1 MFEAYE
7 SDLENQAY
15 TQFGDIPVHDYN
27 RRFKTLLLKI
37 YQSYE
42 QLLVDNQCIPRHEDE
57 ITKILVDIYLVKL
70 DNYTFRR
77 EKGNNLG
84 IVDIYIVEDFLDNKP
99 EFIIECKVLDN
110 INLQGLEGKNAKY
123 IKNGVYRFLNG
134 HYFLSNKFYINAMVG
149 FIVDDLDIVS
159 NIDNLNL
166 VSKNIIGEI
175 VDITQEITLE
185 EENLYK
191 STYRTIREKNFTI
204 YHLMMDFSKNI
215 NV

>member
-1 MFEAYE
+1 MFESYE

-42 QLLVDNQCIPRHEDE
+42 EILIDNQCVPKHEDA
-57 ITKILVDIYLVKL
+57 ITKILVDRYLIKL
-70 DNYTFRR
+70 DNYTFKR
-77 EKGNNLG
+77 EQGNNLG

-99 EFIIECKVLDN
+99 EFIIECKVLKN
-110 INLQGLEGKNAKY
+110 ENLEGVNGKNAEY
-123 IKNGVYRFLNG
+123 IKNGVYRFLSG

-149 FIVDDLDIVS
+149 FTVDDLDIVR

-166 VSKNIIGEI
+166 VSKNIIGEV
-175 VDITQEITLE
+175 VDIIKEITLE

-191 STYRTIREKNFTI
+191 SMYRTIREKDFII

-215 NV
+215 K